1 MPTIQVLGRGR
12 GRPGKD
18 WVLKTDQGFDG
29 ESLSYLDSME
39 RSDSEERKRL
49 RERQL
54 MDEGRAIWEQKK
66 QEEQDLL
73 FRDVEEIKDLAR
85 AKMFGK
91 PGHGAPTGDIR
102 KKKFT
107 EHQINKGMTRSQSTF
122 SLDDAGDFIGIPAAP
137 LARFSSETELQAGDA
152 LAFGRSGAGAPMRTK
167 SGRLRS
173 TVYGNPEIRFQNNES
188 VQKSISNHIRYAAD
202 KEDKYQYHSE
212 LENQIRQRQQV
223 AEMEKE
229 NDLSISRQM
238 EEVEG
243 TQWGKPGPGGA
254 YWRNSALTGQ
264 GFFDKMGWNSSTD
277 PRKRDIQIR
286 RGEAENIKREMSEA
300 EVRRNM
306 EHKDMNSDVGLE
318 LAPLMMN
325 QTTGNPKRDPS
336 TGYMMNHSL
345 STTDVTKLASL
356 QGPQPWH
363 STDNKQQYWEQLTG
377 QVSEKQN
384 IGARGRQI
392 DEQQQKQHFESW
404 ETFWGRPGNGA
415 PIRDSSQKENLM
427 KMLHYPE
434 NSNKAPN
441 NVELITLERLSVK

>member
-1 MPTIQVLGRGR
+1 MVLTYNQED
-12 GRPGKD
+12 GRPEKD
-18 WVLKTDQGFDG
+18 WVLKTDQGLDG
-29 ESLSYLDSME
+29 DSLHYLDTMD
-39 RSDSEERKRL
+39 RTDSEERKRL
-49 RERQL
+49 KERQV
-54 MDEGRAIWEQKK
+54 MEEGRALWERKK

-73 FRDVEEIKDLAR
+73 FRDVEEIKELAR

-107 EHQINKGMTRSQSTF
+107 EHQINKERGIQKSHSTF
-122 SLDDAGDFIGIPAAP
+122 SLDNSADFVPSYPPPAKY
-137 LARFSSETELQAGDA
+137 SSELDLQEGDA

-188 VQKSISNHIRYAAD
+188 VQKSICNHIRYAAD
-202 KEDKYQYHSE
+202 RDDKYQYHTE
-212 LENQIRQRQQV
+212 LEDQIRQRQQL
-223 AEMEKE
+223 AELERE
-229 NDLSISRQM
+229 NDLNICRQL

-243 TQWGKPGPGGA
+243 TQWGKAGPGGA
-254 YWRNSALTGQ
+254 YWRSSALTGQ
-264 GFFDKMGWNSSTD
+264 GFFDKMGWNTTTD
-277 PRKRDIQIR
+277 PRKRDIQIKR
-286 RGEAENIKREMSEA
+286 SEADSIKQEMSEA
-300 EVRRNM
+300 EMRRSM
-306 EHKDMNSDVGLE
+306 EHKDMNSEAGLE
-318 LAPLMMN
+318 LAPLIATH
-325 QTTGNPKRDPS
+325 TTGNPKRDPS

-363 STDNKQQYWEQLTG
+363 SADNKQQYWDQLTG

-384 IGARGRQI
+384 IGALGKQI
-392 DEQQQKQHFESW
+392 DEKQQKQHFESW
-404 ETFWGRPGNGA
+404 EQFWGRPGNGA
-415 PIRDSSQKENLM
+415 PRDSSQKENLM

-434 NSNKAPN
+434 SSDKAPN